1 MSNES
6 ISTNK
11 LTIGYRDPHSEVRVQ
26 TDLTFSLQTGEMVCM
41 LGPNGCG
48 KSTLLRTLAGLQPA
62 IEGEFRIQN
71 SDVSIQN
78 SDVRSQTSKEVALVL
93 TERLSMDNTTVHDV
107 VAMGRYPYTSFLG
120 GLTDEDERIIA
131 ESLEKVGFKNS
142 DVRSQSSDVRNQNSD
157 VRSQSSD
164 VRSQSSDVRSQSSD
178 VRNQSSD
185 VAKTFFNAHS
195 DGEKQRILIAKAL
208 AQQTPIIL
216 LDEPTAHLDLPHR
229 ILVLRLLRQL
239 AHEQGKTVLIST
251 HELDLALALSDRILL
266 MTPGKGVQLD
276 TAENLRKSDAFTRA
290 FGMDIFHPLGG

>member
-1 MSNES
+1 
-6 ISTNK
+6 
-11 LTIGYRDPHSEVRVQ
+11 
-26 TDLTFSLQTGEMVCM
+26 M

-62 IEGEFRIQN
+62 LSGEYKIQN
-71 SDVSIQN
+71 SDRPEKS
-78 SDVRSQTSKEVALVL
+78 VALVL

-120 GLTDEDERIIA
+120 GLSEQDEEIIA
-131 ESLEKVGFKNS
+131 ASLQAVGFDLVALNS
-142 DVRSQSSDVRNQNSD
+142 THSP
-157 VRSQSSD
+157 
-164 VRSQSSDVRSQSSD
+164 
-178 VRNQSSD
+178 
-185 VAKTFFNAHS
+185 FNAHS

-229 ILVLRLLRQL
+229 ILILRLLRQL

-266 MTPGKGVQLD
+266 MSPAGRGIQLD
-276 TAENLRKSDAFTRA
+276 TPETLKKADAFTSA
-290 FGMDIFHPLGG
+290 FGMDIFSPLG

>member
-1 MSNES
+1 MSNVS

-11 LTIGYRDPHSEVRVQ
+11 LTIGYRATSGDEHVVQ
-26 TDLTFSLQTGEMVCM
+26 TDLSFSLRAGEMVCM

-62 IEGEFRIQN
+62 LRGEYTHCDTKHI
-71 SDVSIQN
+71 
-78 SDVRSQTSKEVALVL
+78 ALVL

-120 GLTDEDERIIA
+120 GLTETDEAIIA
-131 ESLEKVGFKNS
+131 ESLRQVGFENRESKIENS
-142 DVRSQSSDVRNQNSD
+142 
-157 VRSQSSD
+157 
-164 VRSQSSDVRSQSSD
+164 
-178 VRNQSSD
+178 
-185 VAKTFFNAHS
+185 FFNAHS

-229 ILVLRLLRQL
+229 ILILRLLRNL
-239 AHEQGKTVLIST
+239 AHEQSKTVLIST

-266 MTPGKGVQLD
+266 MTPGHGIQLD
-276 TAENLRKSDAFTRA
+276 TAANLKKTDAFTSA
-290 FGMDIFHPLGG
+290 FGMDIFDLQTNL

>member
-1 MSNES
+1 MSNVS

-11 LTIGYRDPHSEVRVQ
+11 LAIGYRFRTGASQPFGEAVVQ
-26 TDLTFSLQTGEMVCM
+26 RDLSFSLYEGEMVCM

-62 IEGEFRIQN
+62 LAGEY
-71 SDVSIQN
+71 SAMGYGLPV
-78 SDVRSQTSKEVALVL
+78 TGEASKNIALVL
-93 TERLSMDNTTVHDV
+93 TERLSLENTTVHDV

-120 GLTDEDERIIA
+120 GLTDEDEAIIA
-131 ESLEKVGFKNS
+131 QSLQQVGFGLS
-142 DVRSQSSDVRNQNSD
+142 VGRS
-157 VRSQSSD
+157 
-164 VRSQSSDVRSQSSD
+164 
-178 VRNQSSD
+178 
-185 VAKTFFNAHS
+185 FFNAHS

-239 AHEQGKTVLIST
+239 AHEQGKTILIST

-266 MTPGKGVQLD
+266 MSPKAQGVQLD
-276 TAENLRKSDAFTRA
+276 TAENLKKADAFTSA
-290 FGMDIFHPLGG
+290 FGMDIFHYL

>member
-1 MSNES
+1 MYNVS

-11 LTIGYRDPHSEVRVQ
+11 LAIGYRPTSGSSLKGREVVVQ
-26 TDLTFSLQTGEMVCM
+26 SDLSFSLYEGEMVCM

-62 IEGEFRIQN
+62 LAGDSKVESRKSKVE
-71 SDVSIQN
+71 
-78 SDVRSQTSKEVALVL
+78 SQKAIALVL
-93 TERLSMDNTTVHDV
+93 TERLSLENTTVHDV

-120 GLTDEDERIIA
+120 GLTDEDEAIIA
-131 ESLEKVGFKNS
+131 QSLQQVGFS
-142 DVRSQSSDVRNQNSD
+142 TPPFREGTGVGSS
-157 VRSQSSD
+157 
-164 VRSQSSDVRSQSSD
+164 
-178 VRNQSSD
+178 
-185 VAKTFFNAHS
+185 FFNAHS

-239 AHEQGKTVLIST
+239 AHEQGKTILIST

-266 MTPGKGVQLD
+266 MSPKAQGVQLD
-276 TAENLRKSDAFTRA
+276 TAIYFIICDLGFIGAGRLRR
-290 FGMDIFHPLGG
+290 